1 MTADDEMIFRYDN
14 APHHPGTENIRHH
27 KHTASGIIS
36 SDLPEIKDVMNE
48 ITEMIFSSDSD
59 YCPF

>member
-1 MTADDEMIFRYDN
+1 MTAEAQMIFRYDN
-14 APHHPGTENIRHH
+14 APHHPGTENFPHH
-27 KHTASGIIS
+27 KHTTSGVIS
-36 SDLPEIKDVMNE
+36 SDIPEIQDIMNE